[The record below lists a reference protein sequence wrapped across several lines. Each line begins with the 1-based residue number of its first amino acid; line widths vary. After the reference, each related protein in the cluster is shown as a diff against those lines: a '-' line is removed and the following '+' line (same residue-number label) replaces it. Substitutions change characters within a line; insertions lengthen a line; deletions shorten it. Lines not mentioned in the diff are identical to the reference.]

1 VDSAH
6 VPLGDASGVS
16 DDQNANPPP

>member
-1 VDSAH
+1 VDSAQ
-6 VPLGDASGVS
+6 VPFGDTSGVS

>member
-1 VDSAH
+1 VDSAQ
-6 VPLGDASGVS
+6 VPLGDTSGVS